1 MDSGAPGQPQDDS
14 AATLTQIH
22 HRYHILSTLGR
33 GGMGTVYL
41 AEDHDLNR
49 QVALKV
55 INLRAEQARPT
66 FLKEAQILGQLEHPN
81 IVPLYDIGFLSDGR
95 LYCTMRRVRGRTLRD
110 VITPMSA
117 GDADTTRKYS
127 LTRLMQ
133 IALQLLQAVGYAHD
147 HGIIHLDLKPA
158 NVMLG
163 EHGEVQVLDWGL
175 AQLVRGAGSVTQTA
189 PFGTPG
195 HMAPE
200 QIRHEPLDHRADI
213 FALGTIL
220 YELLVLRP
228 AFDGK
233 TTADVLEHVMTA
245 DPPRPRVVAADR
257 QIPLALEAACV
268 HALQKAA
275 DDRPQSARELADA
288 VQLWL
293 EAETDKT
300 KRHQLAEEKAA
311 EGRSRLDAYCQ
322 MKSALVELDTAATA
336 AATTAAKGSVSQD
349 VRQFAFAAED
359 RADAARS
366 RAAHDASELVATLN
380 EAMAFEADN
389 ASAREVLSDYY
400 WERFLEAELSQDR
413 HEQDFHKALVA
424 RYHDGKYARELR
436 GDGSLTLTTD
446 PPGVEVTL
454 FTYQQQQAQLVAE
467 HPRKLGV
474 TPLRDITLR
483 QGSYLLVLRHP
494 DRPVCR
500 YPVFIARN
508 RAWMGAVHL
517 YSTGDIPEGFR
528 FVPAGPFIQGGDD
541 NARGLSLP
549 RAEPDVDDFFIAEVP
564 VTVGEYLEFLNDLRT
579 RDVDAAL
586 RHAMR
591 MPGGA
596 TVLRRE
602 ADGSFAPPDVDDQGD
617 VWETTW
623 PAVLVSCHDAIAY
636 CQWRSERDDREFRL
650 PTEAEWEKAARGVD
664 GRWYPWG
671 NRIDASVCNTLESRA
686 ARPAIAA
693 VELFPDDVSVY
704 GVRGMAGNVQDW
716 TAEESMRGDE
726 ATGRVSRV
734 LRGGHWASTP
744 AHARCAHREGM
755 DPSFFHGY
763 IGFRLACHP
772 RSACY
777 APVPSW
783 SAYWR
788 RRPSWSMHSAAS
800 ISSRHSRSRPTS
812 TKTT

>member
-1 MDSGAPGQPQDDS
+1 MTDTPHAEPVESAFGSSVLLVDDLAERPTMDSGAPGQPQDDS

-336 AATTAAKGSVSQD
+336 AATTAAKGSVSQG
-349 VRQFAFAAED
+349 RAAVSRSPQRTVPTP
-359 RADAARS
+359 RARGRPMMLVSWSPRSTRRWRS
-366 RAAHDASELVATLN
+366 RRTTRRRAKCSATTIGSAS
-380 EAMAFEADN
+380 
-389 ASAREVLSDYY
+389 S
-400 WERFLEAELSQDR
+400 
-413 HEQDFHKALVA
+413 
-424 RYHDGKYARELR
+424 
-436 GDGSLTLTTD
+436 
-446 PPGVEVTL
+446 
-454 FTYQQQQAQLVAE
+454 
-467 HPRKLGV
+467 
-474 TPLRDITLR
+474 
-483 QGSYLLVLRHP
+483 
-494 DRPVCR
+494 RP
-500 YPVFIARN
+500 
-508 RAWMGAVHL
+508 
-517 YSTGDIPEGFR
+517 
-528 FVPAGPFIQGGDD
+528 
-541 NARGLSLP
+541 
-549 RAEPDVDDFFIAEVP
+549 
-564 VTVGEYLEFLNDLRT
+564 
-579 RDVDAAL
+579 
-586 RHAMR
+586 
-591 MPGGA
+591 
-596 TVLRRE
+596 
-602 ADGSFAPPDVDDQGD
+602 
-617 VWETTW
+617 
-623 PAVLVSCHDAIAY
+623 SCHKTATS
-636 CQWRSERDDREFRL
+636 RTSTRH
-650 PTEAEWEKAARGVD
+650 
-664 GRWYPWG
+664 
-671 NRIDASVCNTLESRA
+671 SSRA
-686 ARPAIAA
+686 TT
-693 VELFPDDVSVY
+693 
-704 GVRGMAGNVQDW
+704 
-716 TAEESMRGDE
+716 TASMRASSA
-726 ATGRVSRV
+726 ATGV
-734 LRGGHWASTP
+734 
-744 AHARCAHREGM
+744 
-755 DPSFFHGY
+755 
-763 IGFRLACHP
+763 
-772 RSACY
+772 
-777 APVPSW
+777 
-783 SAYWR
+783 
-788 RRPSWSMHSAAS
+788 
-800 ISSRHSRSRPTS
+800 
-812 TKTT
+812 